1 MFQDGSRQIV
11 SYTTMTFSY
20 ECQACGRFQTPNY
33 SIDLGDQ
40 SCARA
45 EIETRVML
53 LGDFTYYFDPETS

>member
-11 SYTTMTFSY
+11 SYTAMTFSY

-33 SIDLGDQ
+33 SISLGNQ
-40 SCARA
+40 SYA
-45 EIETRVML
+45 EAGIETRVML